1 MKKKT
6 TKDILLMRILCVRVA
21 VGIIGV
27 AVITPNPVTTI
38 NASAKE
44 TERFSGE
51 VTIDQ
56 LSTNVYDFIKIEDD
70 IYYDPATNIVYMKE
84 TTYGW
89 NYIYEA
95 YMAPDGLPYKYDPQA
110 KTFHTVTSEQNNG
123 LKKDKKL

>member
-6 TKDILLMRILCVRVA
+6 TKDILLMRVLCVCMT

-27 AVITPNPVTTI
+27 AAITPNPVTTI
-38 NASAKE
+38 DAFAKE

-56 LSTNVYDFIKIEDD
+56 LTTSKYDFVKIEED
-70 IYYDPATNIVYMKE
+70 IYYDPATNIVYMRE

-89 NYIYEA
+89 NDIYEP

-110 KTFHTVTSEQNNG
+110 KTFHTITSEQDDDLRKG
-123 LKKDKKL
+123 KKL